1 MPRKRRSTGKR
12 VDTGSN
18 LRQVQFSAPERTIKE
33 RGPTWSAPS
42 KFQQTITQMNPSIYI
57 PRPEYEGLTTD
68 DDQEQESY
76 IASPERRKRRK
87 ITPATTSSRRTGT
100 KSAQRQTITQMDPFR
115 ALYHPEVEEENLDD
129 LEDEHKENNVPSP
142 IKRRKR
148 KVSPEKAPPSGKFR
162 KRRLKQEVSQ
172 TEHQLGRGTE
182 YDERQHEKG
191 SRLWQQKSPEK
202 ILPPPVTP
210 RPKRKK
216 EIPSSQSPADTPLS
230 TQSRGSFQ
238 AYSRSPLK
246 ERSTNIGLAKT
257 SCQDGARERKKI
269 EIADSMESRED
280 ESPVFMRAST
290 SMAASTSKNSSKFG
304 EKYSQFPMD
313 STITRTVV
321 LDRSFDKGQRHET
334 ERKVP
339 DRNRLGREIV
349 DSDEEDDDDDSDI
362 HLERQATLHSKDT
375 SLTQQRAP
383 DNQRDRFRAAGSSS
397 PSQSPQQSNSRN
409 RYSTERFELTKHIP
423 TQPTL
428 SPPSIPPFRQ
438 TDSEQAS
445 AQLLKDL
452 HRVTEPTLETESQ
465 FEAGWNSYHPPT
477 NDNDSPPPLLSSP
490 PPPIESP
497 SSASM
502 TVPTQLLPPPITAD
516 YSTQHNTSTQL
527 KLPVPPSQA
536 TTTDATQPSPR
547 KMPSSQFLHSP
558 YQLPPFSKTAT
569 AFPSSPPPMPPPSS
583 SLMADESTAAD
594 PGVGW
599 KWNGVRLTD
608 SQLLPESLLNDSLIG
623 PVGGFGLSQESLEE
637 EQ

>member
-1 MPRKRRSTGKR
+1 MPRKRQSTGNS
-12 VDTGSN
+12 VDSKSN
-18 LRQVQFSAPERTIKE
+18 LKQVQFPAPKRTIKE

-57 PRPEYEGLTTD
+57 PKPEYEGLTTD

-76 IASPERRKRRK
+76 IASPVRRKRRK
-87 ITPATTSSRRTGT
+87 ITPAKTSSRRTGT
-100 KSAQRQTITQMDPFR
+100 RSAQRQTITQMDPFR
-115 ALYHPEVEEENLDD
+115 ALYHPDVEEENLDD

-148 KVSPEKAPPSGKFR
+148 KVSPERAPSGKFR

-172 TEHQLGRGTE
+172 IEHQLGRETE
-182 YDERQHEKG
+182 YDEQQHKQG
-191 SRLWQQKSPEK
+191 SRPWQQKSSGK

-210 RPKRKK
+210 RSQRKK

-230 TQSRGSFQ
+230 TQSRRSFQ

-246 ERSTNIGLAKT
+246 ERSTNIGPAKT
-257 SCQDGARERKKI
+257 SCRDGARGRKRV
-269 EIADSMESRED
+269 EIADSLESRED
-280 ESPVFMRAST
+280 ESPVLMHDSTSMTAST
-290 SMAASTSKNSSKFG
+290 SENASKFG
-304 EKYSQFPMD
+304 GIFSQMPMD
-313 STITRTVV
+313 SKITQTAA
-321 LDRSFDKGQRHET
+321 LDRSSEKWQWHET
-334 ERKVP
+334 EGKVS
-339 DRNRLGREIV
+339 DRDILGREIV
-349 DSDEEDDDDDSDI
+349 DSNEEDDDDDPDI
-362 HLERQATLHSKDT
+362 SLARQTSLHSKDT

-383 DNQRDRFRAAGSSS
+383 DTQRDLFRAAGSSS
-397 PSQSPQQSNSRN
+397 SSQSPQQSNLRN
-409 RYSTERFELTKHIP
+409 RSSIERFGLTKHIS

-428 SPPSIPPFRQ
+428 SPPSIPPFHR

-452 HRVTEPTLETESQ
+452 HRITEPVLETESQ
-465 FEAGWNSYHPPT
+465 YEAGWNTYHPPT
-477 NDNDSPPPLLSSP
+477 NDNDSPPTLLSSP
-490 PPPIESP
+490 PPLESP

-502 TVPTQLLPPPITAD
+502 TVPTQLPPPRTVTAD
-516 YSTQHNTSTQL
+516 YPTQPTTSTQL

-536 TTTDATQPSPR
+536 TTTDTTQPSPR
-547 KMPSSQFLHSP
+547 KIPSSQFFPSP
-558 YQLPPFSKTAT
+558 YKLPTFSKTAA

-583 SLMADESTAAD
+583 SSLVADESTAA
-594 PGVGW
+594 GW

-637 EQ
+637 E